1 MPSSTAR
8 SARRSR
14 PAARRGRGR
23 SRTSTSWRR
32 STCWRRSWNRSAP
45 SRAAGVDFP
54 AIRLE
59 TFPGGPGERRV
70 GIDAMG
76 WTIRRGYGRFER
88 NALSRLVEI
97 DPETTYV
104 FYVGEAS
111 ADGLPVG
118 AEHRVVRI
126 RGVPVPDETRLARD
140 SVRLMGAVRRD
151 APDAFLFPAV
161 YSFFPVFGVPTIL
174 GVHDV
179 IASELGELALPTRRA
194 HISWRLKE
202 RLAVRSATALFT
214 VSKASRAAI
223 ARRFGVSEDEIAVVR
238 GAADPVFRPRSEEEI
253 AAARA
258 EVGLGAD
265 DRFFVYAAGISPH
278 KRVDTL
284 LDDFAAV
291 APSAWLVI
299 AGDLDE
305 NRFIP
310 VGKELRAHVARLGLG
325 GRILLPGFVSDDCLA
340 ALYTGAVA
348 AVVPS
353 VAEGFGLPAVEAAV
367 CGAAVIL
374 SDLPPHR
381 ENLGDAALYFPPGD
395 VAALRARLERV
406 LDDEELRRSLAKQA
420 RAVAAGLS
428 WDAAAEGLR
437 DLVRRGA
444 APPPSR

>member
-1 MPSSTAR
+1 M
-8 SARRSR
+8 
-14 PAARRGRGR
+14 
-23 SRTSTSWRR
+23 
-32 STCWRRSWNRSAP
+32 
-45 SRAAGVDFP
+45 
-54 AIRLE
+54 
-59 TFPGGPGERRV
+59 RV
-70 GIDAMG
+70 GIDATG

-97 DPETTYV
+97 DPKTTYV
-104 FYVGEAS
+104 FYVGEAC
-111 ADGLPVG
+111 ADELPVG
-118 AEHRVVRI
+118 AERRVVRL

-161 YSFFPVFGVPTIL
+161 YSFFPVFGVPAIL
-174 GVHDV
+174 GVHDL

-194 HISWRLKE
+194 RISWRLKE

-214 VSKASRAAI
+214 VSKASRAAV
-223 ARRFGVSEDEIAVVR
+223 ARRFGVPEDEIAIVR
-238 GAADPVFRPRSEEEI
+238 PAPDPVFRPRTADEV

-258 EVGLGAD
+258 EFGLGAEEP
-265 DRFFVYAAGISPH
+265 FFVYAAGISPH
-278 KRVDTL
+278 KRIDTL
-284 LDDFAAV
+284 VDAFAAM
-291 APSAWLVI
+291 PSGVRLVV

-310 VGKELRAHVARLGLG
+310 VGEELRARVARFGLG
-325 GRILLPGFVSDDCLA
+325 DRILLPGFVSDDCLA
-340 ALYTGAVA
+340 ALYTSAVA

-381 ENLGDAALYFPPGD
+381 ESLGDAARYFPSGD
-395 VAALRARLERV
+395 VAALRAELERV
-406 LDDEELRRSLAKQA
+406 LDDEELRRSLAEQGRTAA
-420 RAVAAGLS
+420 RSLS

-437 DLVRRGA
+437 DLVRRA
-444 APPPSR
+444 VRLTD